1 MRLKRDALVVA
12 GLGALAGALAAG
24 TYLVGSRRA
33 RGWRVDDEAMALAGL
48 NLPSDLVHHHIPVDD
63 GGNIHAVER
72 GEGPAIVLVHGVTLG
87 VGTWVHQLKQLAGS
101 HRVIAISQRGH
112 GESKAGEDG
121 YSFDRMALDI
131 IEVLHALDVHNA
143 VYVGHSMGG
152 MVGQTAAVNAPKQF
166 NDHISG
172 LVLLATAAGPLVPSP
187 RGVPIAM
194 LLAGGAGRGMK
205 YPTQRGTLLPHE
217 DLGSWIVRS
226 TFGLHP
232 RSTDLALARS
242 LTAAMSPEAMTQLIP
257 SLLSFDVHREI
268 GAIDLPTRVVVGSRD
283 LLTPPRMA
291 RAMAAAIPGAELTLL
306 PGSGHMVMLERPDE
320 LNRLLHQLSELVS

>member
-1 MRLKRDALVVA
+1 MT
-12 GLGALAGALAAG
+12 AA
-24 TYLVGSRRA
+24 TSTPSNAVRA
-33 RGWRVDDEAMALAGL
+33 Q
-48 NLPSDLVHHHIPVDD
+48 PSCC
-63 GGNIHAVER
+63 
-72 GEGPAIVLVHGVTLG
+72 VHGVTLG
-87 VGTWVHQLKQLAGS
+87 VGTWVHQLKQLAGN

-112 GESKAGEDG
+112 GESTAGEDG

-166 NDHISG
+166 NAHISG
-172 LVLLATAAGPLVPSP
+172 LVLVATAAGPLVPSP
-187 RGVPIAM
+187 RGVPIAL

-257 SLLSFDVHREI
+257 SLLTFDVHAEI
-268 GAIDLPTRVVVGSRD
+268 SAIDLPTRVVVGITRPVD
-283 LLTPPRMA
+283 AAPYGAGHEVGHPGGRTHALA
-291 RAMAAAIPGAELTLL
+291 RIGPHGHAGAA
-306 PGSGHMVMLERPDE
+306 R
-320 LNRLLHQLSELVS
+320 